1 MNKWILLVLLFTLAL
16 FAGCKDDD
24 GGTEQPYWRMEHLWP
39 RGSKPIPSPVSEALL
54 FVQEETPAG
63 LYLLQNG
70 TAVHLNPSGPAI
82 RSDYAW
88 SQDGL
93 HFAVS
98 SPGEPGQGETG
109 IYTADI
115 SAPTQLHKIWDRG
128 SHPRY
133 LPGNE
138 GLICAGPEDGSD
150 SEGIWHYNLSQQV
163 WTRLTDAGSS
173 PEISPDGL
181 KISYLIQGTIWGK
194 SIVVLDRVS
203 SHRDTLG
210 GPVVQYSWLGDSQY
224 LVAESD
230 SGITQFIYTVS
241 AAGGEPL
248 QFFGMGGYPVG
259 LGNGNEFVYVGI
271 TGDLLDGLFIASP
284 GGTPTRISDIGTHPA
299 TIGGYRI
306 VAQDSTGIIELRY
319 YVPI

>member
-16 FAGCKDDD
+16 FAGCKDDN

-39 RGSKPIPSPVSEALL
+39 RGSKPIPAPISDAVL
-54 FVQEETPAG
+54 FVQEESPAG
-63 LYLLQNG
+63 LYLLRNG
-70 TAVHLNPSGPAI
+70 VATHVNPSGPAV
-82 RSDYAW
+82 RVDYGW
-88 SQDGL
+88 SLDGL
-93 HFAVS
+93 HFAFS

-138 GLICAGPEDGSD
+138 GLICSGPEDGSD
-150 SEGIWHYNLSQQV
+150 SEGIWHYNLTQQV

-173 PEISPDGL
+173 PEISPNGL

-210 GPVVQYSWLGDSQY
+210 GPVIQYSWLGDSQY

-230 SGITQFIYTVS
+230 SGITQFINTIS
-241 AAGGEPL
+241 ATGGMPL
-248 QFFGMGGYPVG
+248 QFVSIGGYPAG
-259 LGNGNEFVYVGI
+259 LGDEQDFVFVGI
-271 TGDLLDGLFIASP
+271 TGDLLDGLYTCSL
-284 GGTPTRISDIGTHPA
+284 GGTPTRISETGTQPA
-299 TIGGYRI
+299 PVNANRI
-306 VAQDSTGIIELRY
+306 LAQDSTGLIVLTR
-319 YVPI
+319 